1 MIRSRGS
8 LLGAA
13 VIAVL
18 TATPIAATTIVPM
31 QLEDLAASAELV
43 ITGDVESIVH
53 AELADGRIVS
63 RVSIIVDEAWKGDPP
78 QPLVL
83 VERGGIVGEVGEMIY
98 GAPSYQRGEPVVVFA
113 SRTALGWQTNH
124 MLQGKFRIVHS
135 PGGETSATRQVGEGV
150 AVLSGHGEWR
160 DAIPL
165 DELRAVASA
174 SPPPAAALSSIAF
187 DDLEVVGE
195 TIGAFTTQNGN
206 PRYFE
211 ADLGRPLDYLID
223 SRGDSIVGLEVSR
236 RAIGDA
242 FAAWN
247 AVADTSLVIRDVGTT
262 DDIGAVAID
271 GVNRVLFDDPGNEIL
286 DPTNCSGTL
295 AIGGSRFSPVERKT
309 FDGRTFSKILSANV
323 KFADNWDG
331 CAVWM
336 NECNFSEV
344 AAHEGGHSFGLG
356 HSSQNPNEGNAD
368 LRQALMYFNAHFD
381 GRCADPRNDDMA
393 GIRAIYPAAIPI
405 TITTDQ
411 QLPEAVA
418 NQPYSF
424 QLSVAG
430 GRGPIAWTTTDVC
443 NDVDGGLELSASGRV
458 EGNVGNF
465 TGNGCIEAIA
475 TDADGESHQ
484 KRFLFNFAL
493 APSTPSPT
501 QPTATA
507 PPTPTRPA
515 NTPTATIPAVRP
527 CIGDCNQDGR
537 IVISELIRGVNI
549 ALRNTD
555 VSSCPSFDRDS
566 NGTVSIAELIAS
578 VTAAL
583 FGCTS

>member
-1 MIRSRGS
+1 MNRLRTA
-8 LLGAA
+8 LLAVTIAA
-13 VIAVL
+13 AP
-18 TATPIAATTIVPM
+18 ATATTIVPM
-31 QLEDLAASAELV
+31 DLEDLAASAELV
-43 ITGDVESIVH
+43 VTGEVEDIVH
-53 AELADGRIVS
+53 AELADGRIVT
-63 RVSIIVDEAWKGDPP
+63 RVSIAVGEAWKGDPP

-124 MLQGKFRIVHS
+124 MLQGKFRIVQS
-135 PGGETSATRQVGEGV
+135 AGGEPSATRQVDEGV
-150 AVLSGHGEWR
+150 AVLSGQSEWR
-160 DAIPL
+160 DSIPL
-165 DELRAVASA
+165 DELRAVASG
-174 SPPPAAALSSIAF
+174 SPPPAAALSAIAF
-187 DDLEVVGE
+187 EELEIVGE
-195 TIGAFTTQNGN
+195 AIGQFTTQNGN

-247 AVADTSLVIRDVGTT
+247 AVADTGFEVRDVGLT
-262 DDIGAVAID
+262 DDISAPAID
-271 GVNRVLFDDPGNEIL
+271 GVNRFLFDDPGNEIF

-295 AIGGSRFSPVERKT
+295 GIGGSRFSPVERKT
-309 FDGRTFSKILSANV
+309 FGGRTYNKILSANV
-323 KFADNWDG
+323 KLADGWDG

-356 HSSQNPNEGNAD
+356 HSSENPNEGNAV
-368 LRQALMYFNAHFD
+368 LRQALMYYNAHFD
-381 GRCADPRNDDMA
+381 GRCADPRDDDIG

-405 TITTDQ
+405 TITTDA
-411 QLPEAVA
+411 QLPDAVA
-418 NQPYSF
+418 NQPYAF

-430 GRGPIAWTTTDVC
+430 GRGPIAWTTATACD
-443 NDVDGGLELSASGRV
+443 DVDGGLEISASGRV
-458 EGNVGNF
+458 EGTVDNVVGP
-465 TGNGCIEAIA
+465 GCIDAIA

-484 KRFLFNFAL
+484 KRFSVNFVLSPA
-493 APSTPSPT
+493 SPSPT
-501 QPTATA
+501 RPTATPTL
-507 PPTPTRPA
+507 PP
-515 NTPTATIPAVRP
+515 NTPTPTIPAVRP
-527 CIGDCNQDGR
+527 CVGDCNQDGR

-549 ALRNTD
+549 ALRNIEVT
-555 VSSCPSFDRDS
+555 SCPSFDRDS